1 MIRLQNKSIGEAFS
15 SWLNNLSLRR
25 RLLQFSLRILSR
37 WNISSLRKAFSTWEA
52 LLHMEEKK
60 LEKVNGILQ
69 SQLESV
75 HLK

>member
-37 WNISSLRKAFSTWEA
+37 WNISNLRKAFSTWEA

>member
-1 MIRLQNKSIGEAFS
+1 VIRLQNKSIGEAFS

-37 WNISSLRKAFSTWEA
+37 WNISNLRKAFSTWEA

>member
-1 MIRLQNKSIGEAFS
+1 MIRFQNRSIGEAFS
-15 SWLNNLSLRR
+15 SWLNNVSLRR

-37 WNISSLRKAFSTWEA
+37 WNTSSLHKAFSTWEA

-60 LEKVNGILQ
+60 LEEVNGVLQ

-75 HLK
+75 HVK